1 METNE
6 LQPLL
11 TQKGR
16 QRKLLMVIQAEAV
29 REVWLTEK
37 QIDDGNKTSQMES
50 DVSWEG
56 KGTRSEHSNEV
67 VLVCRRQKFW
77 IAKGLR

>member
-1 METNE
+1 
-6 LQPLL
+6 
-11 TQKGR
+11 
-16 QRKLLMVIQAEAV
+16 MVIQAEAV

-67 VLVCRRQKFW
+67 VLVCRRQKF
-77 IAKGLR
+77 